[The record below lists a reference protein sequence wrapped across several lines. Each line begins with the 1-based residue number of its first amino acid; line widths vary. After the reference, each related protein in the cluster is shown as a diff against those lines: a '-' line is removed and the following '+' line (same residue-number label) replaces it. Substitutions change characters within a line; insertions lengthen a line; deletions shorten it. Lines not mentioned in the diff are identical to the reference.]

1 MWWQT
6 AVYPGIQHGSGWPG
20 PCVTTACLFQAIG
33 DLQRP
38 PIGCKTFCCTS
49 PSRLWRLQKTRGTG
63 FEDVGNIET
72 STFESW
78 DWSVQFPVTALCA
91 VAVGFQKGGLN
102 NVSFWHLTGSL
113 PVVTMQLARAFMAV
127 CLGYIASLSLQGC
140 GSDDDTLSVATDGDA
155 NTTTMTETMTVT
167 TTAGDTVT
175 ATTTMTVTETMTS
188 TMTETMTST
197 MTDTVTV
204 TSTMTETVTS
214 TSTVTTVAS
223 LWVLHSI
230 AINSHF
236 AEVP

>member
-1 MWWQT
+1 MYLYVFMYCIALHCMVW
-6 AVYPGIQHGSGWPG
+6 YGMY
-20 PCVTTACLFQAIG
+20 VTYLLQFTKQVMDIAKNRGDRIWRCWRYWSIHIWIMGLERAISS
-33 DLQRP
+33 DR
-38 PIGCKTFCCTS
+38 
-49 PSRLWRLQKTRGTG
+49 
-63 FEDVGNIET
+63 
-72 STFESW
+72 
-78 DWSVQFPVTALCA
+78 ACA

-155 NTTTMTETMTVT
+155 NTTTMTETMTAT

-204 TSTMTETVTS
+204 TVTSTMTETVTS

-223 LWVLHSI
+223 LWVLPLIRTSQKCHRQCPTAKLNLDYVCPVSLLQ
-230 AINSHF
+230 
-236 AEVP
+236 

>member
-1 MWWQT
+1 MYLYVFMYCIALHCIAWYGM
-6 AVYPGIQHGSGWPG
+6 VCMLLI
-20 PCVTTACLFQAIG
+20 
-33 DLQRP
+33 
-38 PIGCKTFCCTS
+38 CCNS
-49 PSRLWRLQKTRGTG
+49 PSKLWILQKTGGDR
-63 FEDVGNIET
+63 I
-72 STFESW
+72 W
-78 DWSVQFPVTALCA
+78 RCWRYWSIHIWIMGLECAISSDRACA

-155 NTTTMTETMTVT
+155 NTTTMTDTMTAT

-197 MTDTVTV
+197 MTITD
-204 TSTMTETVTS
+204 
-214 TSTVTTVAS
+214 TSTVTA
-223 LWVLHSI
+223 WK
-230 AINSHF
+230 
-236 AEVP
+236 